1 MQSTAMNIAVG
12 AQVWVEDPELAWCE
26 AEVCEINGK
35 KVKART
41 IKGQEVYRVT
51 FYSAQWVWHWLI
63 LMKLDIRHL
72 PDCFLCGMWS
82 VIGILD

>member
-41 IKGQEVYRVT
+41 IKGQEVY
-51 FYSAQWVWHWLI
+51 
-63 LMKLDIRHL
+63 
-72 PDCFLCGMWS
+72 
-82 VIGILD
+82 